1 MALDQGLLLERSV
14 ANSNDT
20 DDDDDGYGARDARSE
35 HTIEGGGGGSASP
48 VPSADS
54 AGGPDMQPTL
64 FTLLHPLEELRPVN
78 MLCHP

>member
-20 DDDDDGYGARDARSE
+20 DDGYGARDARSE
-35 HTIEGGGGGSASP
+35 HTIEGGGGSASP
-48 VPSADS
+48 IQSADP

-64 FTLLHPLEELRPVN
+64 FTLLHPLEELRPVIL
-78 MLCHP
+78 LCHP